1 MTDAKQG
8 QLQVKA
14 TVFLW
19 VEVLKLAVS
28 IQTKALAESRKISY
42 SKYYLPLKLGM
53 CSEDHES
60 VRETMIRQT

>member
-1 MTDAKQG
+1 MYTWIGNTRQLHYTRNTCMTDAKQG

-14 TVFLW
+14 TVVLW

-42 SKYYLPLKLGM
+42 SNTICP
-53 CSEDHES
+53 
-60 VRETMIRQT
+60 

>member
-19 VEVLKLAVS
+19 VEVLKSAVS
-28 IQTKALAESRKISY
+28 ILTKALAESRKIY
-42 SKYYLPLKLGM
+42 AIYYLPLKLGM
-53 CSEDHES
+53 DARDSKS
-60 VRETMIRQT
+60 VREIMISQT